1 MKKIL
6 FIPALIGLMA
16 SCKEVPVL
24 YDQSERLSDTTY
36 VAAVEDKQVK
46 LFLVEEPSGV
56 SCVNC
61 PAGTELLKSM
71 NSSGDFKDRLAVV
84 SIHSGTW
91 TDPITKSGYES
102 IQDFRTDEGLQII
115 NGIFGGDPGK
125 PCAGFDR
132 LPIAITGALSG
143 TILDFKG
150 NWDKMLSKAKEIN
163 NVADANVTIES
174 EKVDANNYI
183 ITVKVAYT
191 KEITTKQAI
200 TVYIT
205 ENKINDFQE
214 FPSKIEMYEFNHL
227 FRKVI
232 TPWNG
237 LAILQD
243 ISPIEAGRVYIQKF
257 QFTIDPT
264 DAKQS
269 FWKPENMEIVA
280 FVHNIEATDKRVLQ
294 TAVQHLQ

>member
-6 FIPALIGLMA
+6 FIPAFIALLA
-16 SCKEVPVL
+16 SCKEVPVM
-24 YDQSERLSDTTY
+24 YDQSERGADTTY
-36 VAAVEDKQVK
+36 MAPVEAKQTK

-61 PAGTELLKSM
+61 PSGTELLKTL
-71 NSSGDFKDRLAVV
+71 NSTGEFKDRLAVV
-84 SIHSGTW
+84 SIHSGSW
-91 TDPITKSGYES
+91 TDPITKPGYES
-102 IQDFRTDEGLQII
+102 IQDFRTEEGLQIL

-132 LPIAITGALSG
+132 LPLAITGVLSG

-150 NWDKMLSKAKEIN
+150 NWEKMLAKAKEIN
-163 NVADANVTIES
+163 NEADANIHIDTRTI
-174 EKVDANNYI
+174 DANTYE

-191 KEITTKQAI
+191 NTISTKQAL

-205 ENKINDFQE
+205 ENKIIDFQE
-214 FPSKIEMYEFNHL
+214 FPSKFDSYEFNHL
-227 FRKVI
+227 FRKVV

-243 ISPIEAGRVYIQKF
+243 YPTIEAGRVFEQKLIF
-257 QFTIDPT
+257 KIDPT

-269 FWKPENMEIVA
+269 FWKPENMEVVA

-294 TAVQHLQ
+294 TAVKHLK